1 MCSTESNDFASFIP
15 VIASVLTH
23 LTQRNKEITVTS
35 EKLKVFH
42 SLKVPPIGIGDYLQ
56 RIVKYAY
63 CSSECFIFA
72 LIYLDRL
79 ITQNKNCHI
88 TLYNVHRLLIT
99 SVLLAAKARDDTYYS
114 NAYYSAIGGIS
125 NAEMNKLEIAFLLLV
140 DFNLFITPETY
151 EQYKTYLLQ
160 HSGSPSRPSSSSP
173 PTSSSPPHSGS
184 PEPVVAVSK
193 KSQAQGVAYMDVEAE
208 DDEGRTD
215 TANGRDY
222 CLPGALPV
230 TSG

>member
-1 MCSTESNDFASFIP
+1 MCTTDTHEFTLFVP

-23 LTQRNKEITVTS
+23 LTQRNKDITVTS

-42 SLKVPPIGIGDYLQ
+42 SLKVPPIGISEYLQ

-99 SVLLAAKARDDTYYS
+99 SVLLAAKGRDDTYYS

-125 NAEMNKLEIAFLLLV
+125 NAEINKLEVAFLLLV
-140 DFNLFITPETY
+140 DFNLFISPETY

-160 HSGSPSRPSSSSP
+160 HSASSSTEVRPSSAESP
-173 PTSSSPPHSGS
+173 HARTHETTHMEVESDVGQH
-184 PEPVVAVSK
+184 EPSAITE
-193 KSQAQGVAYMDVEAE
+193 Q
-208 DDEGRTD
+208 
-215 TANGRDY
+215 DY
-222 CLPGALPV
+222 CLPGACPV
-230 TSG
+230 TT

>member
-1 MCSTESNDFASFIP
+1 MSSETDQPGFIP

-23 LTQRNKEITVTS
+23 LTQRNSDISVTS

-42 SLKVPPIGIGDYLQ
+42 SVKAPPIGISDYLN

-63 CSSECFIFA
+63 CSPECFIFA

-125 NAEMNKLEIAFLLLV
+125 NPEMNKLEVNFLLLV

-151 EQYKTYLLQ
+151 DQYKTYLMQ
-160 HSGSPSRPSSSSP
+160 HSNASKGSPKSPKINEPARRASLHSSP
-173 PTSSSPPHSGS
+173 HSSVPTYTSAKSENKEKQSD
-184 PEPVVAVSK
+184 AVYE
-193 KSQAQGVAYMDVEAE
+193 Q
-208 DDEGRTD
+208 
-215 TANGRDY
+215 DY
-222 CLPGALPV
+222 CLPGVCPV
-230 TSG
+230 PTS

>member
-1 MCSTESNDFASFIP
+1 MSTDPHEFSAFVP

-23 LTQRNKEITVTS
+23 LTQRNKDISITS

-42 SLKVPPIGIGDYLQ
+42 SLKVPPIGISEYLQ

-99 SVLLAAKARDDTYYS
+99 SVLLAAKGRDDTYYS

-125 NAEMNKLEIAFLLLV
+125 NSEINKLEVAFLLLV

-151 EQYKTYLLQ
+151 EQYKTYLLH
-160 HSGSPSRPSSSSP
+160 HSSSSSTTTSTTPHMLPSSSSDQGL
-173 PTSSSPPHSGS
+173 TSSSSRPRSTNS
-184 PEPVVAVSK
+184 I
-193 KSQAQGVAYMDVEAE
+193 AYMEVEAE
-208 DDEGRTD
+208 DDVESQDSTVND
-215 TANGRDY
+215 RDY
-222 CLPGALPV
+222 CLPGVCPV
-230 TSG
+230 TT

>member
-1 MCSTESNDFASFIP
+1 MSSDGDQPAFIP
-15 VIASVLTH
+15 VIASVLAH
-23 LTQRNKEITVTS
+23 LTQRNSDITVTS

-42 SLKVPPIGIGDYLQ
+42 SVKAPPIGISDYLH

-63 CSSECFIFA
+63 CSPECFIFA

-125 NAEMNKLEIAFLLLV
+125 NAEINKLEINFLLLV

-151 EQYKTYLLQ
+151 DQYKTYLMQ
-160 HSGSPSRPSSSSP
+160 HSSASKEGKSN
-173 PTSSSPPHSGS
+173 
-184 PEPVVAVSK
+184 ELAAVK
-193 KSQAQGVAYMDVEAE
+193 KSHIPTYVSVKSENRENQS
-208 DDEGRTD
+208 D
-215 TANGRDY
+215 TVYEQDY
-222 CLPGALPV
+222 CLPGVCPV
-230 TSG
+230 PT

>member
-1 MCSTESNDFASFIP
+1 MCTAETHEFSLFVP

-23 LTQRNKEITVTS
+23 LTQRNKEITITS
-35 EKLKVFH
+35 EKLKIFH
-42 SLKVPPIGIGDYLQ
+42 SLKVPPIGISEYLQ

-99 SVLLAAKARDDTYYS
+99 SVLLAAKGRDDTYYS

-125 NAEMNKLEIAFLLLV
+125 NSEINKLEVAFLLLV

-160 HSGSPSRPSSSSP
+160 HSASPKETPRASSNDLISLKASK
-173 PTSSSPPHSGS
+173 SHSMS
-184 PEPVVAVSK
+184 
-193 KSQAQGVAYMDVEAE
+193 YAE
-208 DDEGRTD
+208 DNRSDETGL
-215 TANGRDY
+215 ANCTINERDY
-222 CLPGALPV
+222 CLPGACPV
-230 TSG
+230 TT

>member
-1 MCSTESNDFASFIP
+1 MCANESHDFSNFVP

-23 LTQRNKEITVTS
+23 LTQRNKDITVTS

-42 SLKVPPIGIGDYLQ
+42 SLKVPPIGIAEYLQ

-63 CSSECFIFA
+63 CSPECFIFA

-125 NAEMNKLEIAFLLLV
+125 NAEMNKLEVAFLLLV

-160 HSGSPSRPSSSSP
+160 HSSSSKDGRSPSCSSSA
-173 PTSSSPPHSGS
+173 SSDII
-184 PEPVVAVSK
+184 AVNK
-193 KSQAQGVAYMDVEAE
+193 KAQNVAYMDVEAE
-208 DDEGRTD
+208 DEEPSSEA
-215 TANGRDY
+215 ANGRDY
-222 CLPGALPV
+222 CLPGACPV
-230 TSG
+230 TTS